1 MPRVAALCIASVLA
15 GAAAF
20 DDGLRFS
27 RNIHAHENSM
37 GTSHSI
43 SLKRQL
49 YQANVKHKASSKVV
63 HKTAYYGR
71 VEVGTP
77 KQAFTVVFDTGS
89 GNLMLPST
97 YCRSRACTMHRRF
110 DRKASATT
118 EDIEADGSP
127 SRRGAPR
134 DQITVTFGTG
144 EISGVFMQDDV
155 CIGSLCTSVRF
166 VGATDETDDP
176 FTSFNFDGVLGL
188 ALPQMAQGPE
198 FSIMDNLV
206 QSKALKQPIFSV
218 FLSDSEAENSEITFG
233 DIKQDHMA
241 SDMFWQPV
249 SRPTGYWQ
257 VEIADVTIDNKKQGL
272 CKDCQVAVDTG
283 TSQLAGPTDVIN
295 ELSRRLNVKTDCSNF
310 HQLPTLGFVM
320 GEQILNLKPN
330 DYVDKGPDG
339 CEVSLMPLDV
349 PPPNGP
355 LFIFGDPFLRK
366 YYTAYDRT
374 NNRVG
379 FAAARHTDTSLEES
393 SALLVAA
400 SKVWSAPDEYSPA
413 SFLARN

>member
-320 GEQILNLKPN
+320 GEQILNLQPN

-393 SALLVAA
+393 SALLVAT